1 MVKFKEKT
9 IGFGYNPL
17 ESNHYFIIE
26 IPKKISENVNIYEY
40 VFHDNIEEKTLKI
53 IISKKVWL
61 KVAPFL
67 EREFNTILSSY
78 SLKKSKF
85 TVGDNIV
92 ERLLGKELCL
102 LLFAIEHL
110 DNNSD
115 DISQVIQNWS
125 AIEREFRWFLY
136 TMIDTS
142 AGEYNDINIFKGW
155 RDAIKT
161 ALSDR
166 PGANREITK
175 QEVVK

>member
-1 MVKFKEKT
+1 MAKFKEKT

-26 IPKKISENVNIYEY
+26 IPKKISENVNIYEC
-40 VFHDNIEEKTLKI
+40 VSNDNGEEKTLKI
-53 IISKKVWL
+53 VIPKKVWL

-67 EREFNTILSSY
+67 EREFNNLLSSY

-85 TVGDNIV
+85 SVGDNII

-102 LLFAIEHL
+102 LLFSIEHL

-115 DISQVIQNWS
+115 DISQAIHNWS

-136 TMIDTS
+136 TMVDTS
-142 AGEYNDINIFKGW
+142 AGEYSDSNIYKGW
-155 RDAIKT
+155 REAIKI

-166 PGANREITK
+166 PGANREITR
-175 QEVVK
+175 QEVIK